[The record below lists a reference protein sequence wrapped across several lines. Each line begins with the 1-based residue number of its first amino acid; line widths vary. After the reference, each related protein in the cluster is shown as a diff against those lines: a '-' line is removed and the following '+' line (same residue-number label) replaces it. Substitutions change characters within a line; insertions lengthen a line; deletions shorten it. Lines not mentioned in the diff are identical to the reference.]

1 MGKPLSPVNCL
12 VVFLFGGSLRIK
24 TPLLGALLWTG
35 NPSGAHPLFTSGN
48 PTSAH
53 RCQLSTKPYMS
64 NSALSH
70 NFSPSE
76 AGSPLASTESHLARQ
91 QVRRLIWKIAVA
103 TLLLMAVGSATRV
116 MNAGLACPDWP
127 LCYGQ
132 LVPTQQM
139 NLQVF
144 LEWFHRLDA
153 SLIGLSTLLLA
164 GLSWW
169 KRQLLPKWLP
179 WAATFA
185 LSLIL
190 VQGGL
195 GALTVTE
202 LLRFDLVTAHLGT
215 ALLFFSTLLVIGTCL
230 LPSDMPVAATRSRT
244 AAWLSLV
251 AATFV
256 YIQSIIGGLVGSRWA
271 LHQCFGNAEL
281 CLVMNSHILG
291 VVPATLGSIAV
302 IIAIW
307 RNSTLPEYYRQLA
320 AIVGGLL
327 ISQILLGVATFKLH
341 LQVEP
346 LTVTHQTI
354 GAMLLGTLV
363 VLTVLLWRSP
373 GRVSALVTSKFS
385 S

>member
-1 MGKPLSPVNCL
+1 
-12 VVFLFGGSLRIK
+12 
-24 TPLLGALLWTG
+24 
-35 NPSGAHPLFTSGN
+35 
-48 PTSAH
+48 
-53 RCQLSTKPYMS
+53 MS

-76 AGSPLASTESHLARQ
+76 AGSQLAANESQLARQ
-91 QVRRLIWKIAVA
+91 QVRRLVWKIAVA

-153 SLIGLSTLLLA
+153 SLIGLSTLLLT

-169 KRQLLPKWLP
+169 KRQLLPNWLP
-179 WAATFA
+179 WAAMFA

-190 VQGGL
+190 LQGGL

-202 LLRFDLVTAHLGT
+202 LLRFDIVTAHLGT
-215 ALLFFSTLLVIGTCL
+215 ALLFFSTLLAIGTCL
-230 LPSDMPVAATRSRT
+230 LPADASVAITRSHTTAWISLAATI
-244 AAWLSLV
+244 
-251 AATFV
+251 FV

-271 LHQCFGNAEL
+271 LHQCFGNSE

-291 VVPATLGSIAV
+291 VVPATLGTLAAIVAV
-302 IIAIW
+302 W
-307 RNSTLPEYYRQLA
+307 RNPTLPKYYRQLA
-320 AIVGGLL
+320 TIGGGLL

-363 VLTVLLWRSP
+363 VLTVALWRQPDASQSQ
-373 GRVSALVTSKFS
+373 VEI
-385 S
+385 